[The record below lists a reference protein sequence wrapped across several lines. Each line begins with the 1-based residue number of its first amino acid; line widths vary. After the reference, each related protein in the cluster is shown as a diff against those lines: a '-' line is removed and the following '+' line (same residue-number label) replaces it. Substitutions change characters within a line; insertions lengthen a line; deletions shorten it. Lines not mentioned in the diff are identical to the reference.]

1 MKIEVKN
8 VTKSYA
14 GRTVLDNVSY
24 LLEGPGITKIDGA
37 SGSGKTTLL
46 RIISGLEK
54 PDSGTVTVEGK
65 VIYMFQEHRLIKGI
79 SLLENVTLG
88 KKEFIPAATRILT
101 ELGLGD
107 DVDKKPDE
115 ASGGMKQRTAF
126 ARLLLAAEKAD
137 ILLIDEPV
145 SAQDS
150 QNADKIMEKIRELS
164 QKKLILLVSHG

>member
-24 LLEGPGITKIDGA
+24 LITEPGITKIDGA

-54 PDSGTVTVEGK
+54 PDSGTVSVEGK
-65 VIYMFQEHRLIKGI
+65 LIYMFQEHRLVKGI

-88 KKEFIPAATRILT
+88 KKELIPEATEILT
-101 ELGLGD
+101 SLGLGND
-107 DVDKKPDE
+107 LEKKPDE

-126 ARLLLAAEKAD
+126 ARMLIAAKTAD
-137 ILLIDEPV
+137 VLLIDEPV
-145 SAQDS
+145 SAQDPA
-150 QNADKIMEKIRELS
+150 NAEIIMNMIRKLSEKKIV
-164 QKKLILLVSHG
+164 LLVSHG